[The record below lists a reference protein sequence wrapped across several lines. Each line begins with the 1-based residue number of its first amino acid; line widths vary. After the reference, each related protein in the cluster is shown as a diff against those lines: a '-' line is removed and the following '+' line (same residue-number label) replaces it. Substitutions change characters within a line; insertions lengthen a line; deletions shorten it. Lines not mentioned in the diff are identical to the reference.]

1 MMSFW
6 VSPIV
11 LCSQKEAF
19 SPASASSRFVGTT
32 TLIPQADE
40 TIESK
45 SKKCGS
51 QSGTV
56 SMVPVTIAQVANMI
70 AVSMQPITTFGFFNF
85 SNLNSSAMI
94 KHFLLS
100 QSVITI
106 FYNRTYHFVNQSE
119 NIYKK

>member
-6 VSPIV
+6 VSPMV
-11 LCSQKEAF
+11 LCSQKGAF
-19 SPASASSRFVGTT
+19 SPASTSSRLVGTT

-40 TIESK
+40 TIEST
-45 SKKCGS
+45 SKKCGN

-56 SMVPVTIAQVANMI
+56 SIVPVTIAQVANMI

-106 FYNRTYHFVNQSE
+106 FYSRIYHFVN
-119 NIYKK
+119 